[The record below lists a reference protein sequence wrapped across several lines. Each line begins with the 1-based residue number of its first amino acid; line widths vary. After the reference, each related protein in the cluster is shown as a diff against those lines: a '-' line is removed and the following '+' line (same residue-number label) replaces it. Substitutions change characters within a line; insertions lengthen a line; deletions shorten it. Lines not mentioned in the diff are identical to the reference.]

1 VSPCAV
7 CGESYLF
14 LIEYKP
20 NKKDKRRNLMKYML
34 LTGLLLG
41 SLTVQ
46 AQVSG
51 TVKDQ
56 AGEPII
62 GANVFWKNIPG
73 GVATREDGTF
83 SISKPD
89 KSNHLI
95 VSFIGYEND
104 TIQVNDKK
112 AVLDVVLREGME
124 LSEVQ
129 IVSRKLS
136 TLKLRS
142 SVMNEEIITSDE
154 LCRAACCNLGES
166 FVTNPSVDV
175 SYSDAA
181 TGAKQI
187 KLLGL
192 SGTYVQMLTEN
203 IPNYRGAASPYGLG
217 YVPGPWMHSIQVS
230 KGISSVKN
238 GYEALTGQIN
248 VEFKKPQLPEADW
261 VSANLF
267 ASTTNRYEANA
278 DATVK
283 LSKRWSTSLLAHYE
297 NETKAHDG
305 NDDGFADIPRIE
317 QYNFWNRWAYM
328 GDHYVFQAGIK
339 ALDES
344 RKGGQVS
351 HSGVPAA
358 DRYEIDIDTRRYE
371 AFTKNAYIFNK
382 EKNTNLALIL
392 SGTLHNQDALYGR
405 KIYNVDQSNAYAS
418 FMFETEF
425 TKEHNLSAGFSYNYD
440 GYDQHYRLTND
451 AETPLTKAFA
461 RESVGGAYAQYT
473 FNLDNKF
480 VLMAGLRG
488 DHSSEYGFFVTPR
501 AHIKYNPN
509 DFVHFRLSAGKGYR
523 TNHVLAENNYLMA
536 SSRKVSIADH
546 LDQEEAWNYGASI
559 SGYIPLFGKTLN
571 LNLEYY
577 YTDFLKQVVV
587 DMDTNP
593 HEVAFYNL
601 DGRSYSQ
608 VFQVEA
614 TYPFFQGFSLTA
626 AYRWTDAKTTYNH
639 QLMEKPLTGK
649 YKGLVTTSYQTPLG
663 LWQFDATWQM
673 NGGGRMPNPYTLA
686 DGTSSWDARYKG
698 FSQLSAQVTRYFRRW
713 SIYIGGENLTNFKQK
728 NPIIDAA
735 DPWGD
740 RFDSTMIWGPVHGA
754 KGYIGVR
761 FNLAR
766 D

>member
-1 VSPCAV
+1 
-7 CGESYLF
+7 
-14 LIEYKP
+14 
-20 NKKDKRRNLMKYML
+20 MKYML

-62 GANVFWKNIPG
+62 GANVFWKNISG

-192 SGTYVQMLTEN
+192 PGTYVQMLTEN

-418 FMFETEF
+418 LMFETKF

-440 GYDQHYRLTND
+440 GYDQHYRLTNN

-649 YKGLVTTSYQTPLG
+649 YKGLVTASYQTPLG

>member
-1 VSPCAV
+1 
-7 CGESYLF
+7 
-14 LIEYKP
+14 
-20 NKKDKRRNLMKYML
+20 MKYML

-56 AGEPII
+56 TGEPII

-112 AVLDVVLREGME
+112 AILDVVLREGME

-418 FMFETEF
+418 LMFETEF
-425 TKEHNLSAGFSYNYD
+425 MKEHNLSAGFSYNYD

-649 YKGLVTTSYQTPLG
+649 YKGLVTASYQTPLG